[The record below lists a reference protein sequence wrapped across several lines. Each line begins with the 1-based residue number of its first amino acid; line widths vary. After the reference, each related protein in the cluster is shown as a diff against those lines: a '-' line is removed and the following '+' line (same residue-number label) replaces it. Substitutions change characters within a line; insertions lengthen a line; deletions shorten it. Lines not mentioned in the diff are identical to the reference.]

1 MNEVNES
8 LRGRIFNIKFIL
20 ENNDIDVTSI
30 IEQGLSHKSIDKWFV
45 LTVPLI
51 EENNKRVKNT
61 PCVELFIKCSSNV
74 KITSIEKWFTFG
86 NVVKLT
92 GQNSF
97 IKGIYNVMCIPSYYS
112 NKSFINDNLYR
123 YGAGTDSNFDWLKE
137 VLEYEAKLIKNS
149 VENNMPKLERMK
161 FNDIHK
167 GKTLKECSD
176 DDSELYISS
185 ESVLQRLR
193 LANLYSESEY
203 KPLNYYIYG
212 NKGTGSEVYSKILAR
227 SLYPNLSDEDLIY
240 SVSYDCRK
248 GFLGYDGQP
257 VVIYNGFNNINNLV
271 EVAYKGSYDS
281 FSGAFNLGQGISG
294 KVNIIISDVP
304 FETFFNDYFLKQE
317 DVFDYFPLTNIIVLN
332 EDEFLKKFNYRK
344 TILKKSPKILKHQ
357 NLFNS

>member
-20 ENNDIDVTSI
+20 EDNDIDVTSI

-74 KITSIEKWFTFG
+74 TIKSIEKWFAFG
-86 NVVKLT
+86 NVIKLT

-123 YGAGTDSNFDWLKE
+123 YGAGTNSNFDWLKE

-161 FNDIHK
+161 FNVIHK

-240 SVSYDCRK
+240 SVNNDCRN

-257 VVIYNGFNNINNLV
+257 AVIYNGFSNINNLV

-281 FSGAFNLGQGISG
+281 FSGAFNLGKGISG

-332 EDEFLKKFNYRK
+332 EDEFLKKLNHRK

>member
-74 KITSIEKWFTFG
+74 TIKSIEKWFAFG
-86 NVVKLT
+86 NVIKLT

-123 YGAGTDSNFDWLKE
+123 YGAGTNSNFDWLKE

-161 FNDIHK
+161 FNVIHK

-240 SVSYDCRK
+240 SVNNDCR
-248 GFLGYDGQP
+248 
-257 VVIYNGFNNINNLV
+257 NGF
-271 EVAYKGSYDS
+271 
-281 FSGAFNLGQGISG
+281 FSGAFNLGKGISG

-304 FETFFNDYFLKQE
+304 FEIFFNDYFLKQE

-332 EDEFLKKFNYRK
+332 EDEFLKKLNHRK